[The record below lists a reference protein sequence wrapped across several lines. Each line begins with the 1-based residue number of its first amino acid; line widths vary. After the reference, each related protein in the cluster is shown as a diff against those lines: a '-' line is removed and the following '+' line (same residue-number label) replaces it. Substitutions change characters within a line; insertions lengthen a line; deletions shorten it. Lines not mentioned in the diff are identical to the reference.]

1 MPRQLL
7 QSLRLPFFGIL
18 IDDSVIPF
26 IWNACVLPDGV
37 EQYFKMT
44 AARIGSV
51 LDSSTFTL

>member
-18 IDDSVIPF
+18 IDDPVIPF
-26 IWNACVLPDGV
+26 IWNAGVLPDGV
-37 EQYFKMT
+37 EQYFTMT